1 MGGKFV
7 GCVMSLFFILALY
20 DRTTLVVVTP
30 VEVSEI
36 SVHLSSVSDA
46 LLEGALST
54 WDNPQGAR

>member
-7 GCVMSLFFILALY
+7 GCVMSLFFILVLY
-20 DRTTLVVVTP
+20 DLTTLVVVTL
-30 VEVSEI
+30 VEVREI

-54 WDNPQGAR
+54 WDSSRG